1 MPKVLIREYDKSTT
15 GIPASDNFAVVVPG
29 YFGTPATIKEGPKK
43 GQPYNPADLL
53 IDHEVY
59 ELKSQKD
66 FENYIGK
73 YASIQRTPR
82 HPSLTIINNAADA
95 NDYTKYVY
103 KITTA
108 DFDRYLRDDNKEF
121 IYKATEITD
130 PEDPMYHKYGF
141 LVETFSY
148 TEKVKKQAEDANGN
162 LLVDATTGEPI
173 YLVTDTS
180 TGTQLPETEATD
192 ATKTYTYV
200 YVNGGETKT
209 KTVRFE
215 KITSLEDITW
225 VSSGSN
231 LPESFSSSY
240 CIIETGKEGSNA
252 VQFAH
257 SGNQIAYE
265 LLGMG
270 YTVLYKKLD
279 ENVESQRLQKLNEAS
294 FWEDLKDKSIFNF
307 RYITTGGYYSAAAM
321 SQICS
326 LAAFRNDTKLE
337 EAETYGNL
345 SGRGDCIAL
354 CDIDEYR
361 GGEENIDGLNI
372 TSNLTV
378 QQVIQNIGDAAKA
391 IQANEYSAI
400 FAPRVTYVMD
410 DLAVEDF
417 GNNKTF
423 PASFHYLACAA
434 RTFER
439 YNEWYAVAGYNRGIS
454 NYSIANT
461 SVKLGEIAI
470 NTLAPRIAN
479 SYTTKSINLILH
491 ERGNYYLWGNRTG
504 YALDNKGIVFH
515 HFLNIR
521 QLCCSIKKQL
531 YTACRQFTF
540 DPNSD
545 LLWINFV
552 NAIKPTLEA
561 MKADQGIK
569 GYTISR
575 VANDKKALL
584 TARIR
589 IVPIEA
595 VEDFDISIYLEDSLT
610 GIVVSADE
618 TQA

>member
-1 MPKVLIREYDKSTT
+1 MPKVLIRELDNSTT
-15 GIPASDNFAVVVPG
+15 GFPASDNFAVVVPG
-29 YFGTPATIKEGPKK
+29 YFGTPGIKNKDTNEYYDPT
-43 GQPYNPADLL
+43 ALL
-53 IDHEVY
+53 IDHDVY
-59 ELKSQKD
+59 ELRSQSD
-66 FENYIGK
+66 FISYIGK
-73 YASIQRTPR
+73 HTSTKRDPVDPI
-82 HPSLTIINNAADA
+82 LTVINTAANA
-95 NDYTKYVY
+95 NDYTKYVR
-103 KITTA
+103 KLTTK
-108 DFDRYLRDDNKEF
+108 DFDRYLDPENRE
-121 IYKATEITD
+121 ILYRAAEITSSS
-130 PEDPMYHKYGF
+130 DPMYNKNGY
-141 LVETFSY
+141 LVKTFSY
-148 TEKVKKQAEDANGN
+148 FEKVKKQAVAADGTPLTDEDTGLPIYSVINP
-162 LLVDATTGEPI
+162 DTGEEI
-173 YLVTDTS
+173 
-180 TGTQLPETEATD
+180 PENEFSGD
-192 ATKTYTYV
+192 VKNYV
-200 YVNGGETKT
+200 YIDDTTETKT
-209 KTVRFE
+209 KTVRFT
-215 KITSLEDITW
+215 KIQSLEEITW
-225 VSSGSN
+225 TGDGIG
-231 LPESFSSSY
+231 LPESNEAAY
-240 CIIETGKEGSNA
+240 CVIEMGKEGSDA
-252 VQFAH
+252 IQFAH
-257 SGNQIAYE
+257 IGNQIAYE
-265 LLGMG
+265 LLGLG

-279 ENVESQRLQKLNEAS
+279 ENNESQRLQKLNEAD
-294 FWEDLKDKSIFNF
+294 FWEPLKDKSVFNF
-307 RYITTGGYYSAAAM
+307 RYVTTGGYYSSAAM
-321 SQICS
+321 TQICN
-326 LAAFRNDTKLE
+326 LAAFVNNTKLE
-337 EAETYGNL
+337 DAETYGKL

-354 CDIDEYR
+354 CDIDENM
-361 GGEENIDGLNI
+361 GGENNSNGRNIS
-372 TSNLTV
+372 SNLTL
-378 QQVIQNIGDAAKA
+378 QQLIQNIGYAAKA

-400 FAPRVTYVMD
+400 FAPRVTYIMN
-410 DLAVEDF
+410 DLAVKDF

-434 RTFER
+434 RTFNR

-454 NYSIANT
+454 NYSIETT

-479 SYTTKSINLILH
+479 TYTDKSINLILH
-491 ERGNYYLWGNRTG
+491 ERGNYYLWGNRT
-504 YALDNKGIVFH
+504 AKTLDAKGIVFH

-521 QLCCSIKKQL
+521 QLCCSIKQQL

>member
-1 MPKVLIREYDKSTT
+1 MPKVLIREYDNSTT

-29 YFGTPATIKEGPKK
+29 YFGASAPTVTKPDGTTE
-43 GQPYNPADLL
+43 YLADTKLWNS
-53 IDHEVY
+53 DGVY
-59 ELKSQKD
+59 ELKSQSD
-66 FENYIGK
+66 FIK
-73 YASIQRTPR
+73 YVGREASTVKAAKAPR
-82 HPSLTIINNAADA
+82 LHIVNHEDDA
-95 NDYTKYVY
+95 NDYTKHLM
-103 KITTA
+103 TLEPS
-108 DFDRYLRDDNKEF
+108 DFDTYFDKDNKDHF
-121 IYKATEITD
+121 YKVVVVSSVD
-130 PEDPMYHKYGF
+130 DRYGKNGYLYTTINYVP
-141 LVETFSY
+141 LVQREQ
-148 TEKVKKQAEDANGN
+148 EVEDADG
-162 LLVDATTGEPI
+162 I
-173 YLVTDTS
+173 S
-180 TGTQLPETEATD
+180 TVQVWVKPEIGDDDYKEESITLEFT
-192 ATKTYTYV
+192 
-200 YVNGGETKT
+200 
-209 KTVRFE
+209 R
-215 KITSLEDITW
+215 ITSLNAVEWDEVDSGETDDDGNPIMKI
-225 VSSGSN
+225 VSKTN
-231 LPESFSSSY
+231 SY
-240 CIIETGKEGSNA
+240 CVISEGDEGSNE
-252 VQFAH
+252 VQDPQM
-257 SGNQIAYE
+257 GNQIAYE
-265 LLGMG
+265 LLGLG

-279 ENVESQRLQKLNEAS
+279 ENIADQKVQMLNDQR
-294 FWEDLKDKSIFNF
+294 FWEPLKDKSVFNF
-307 RYITTGGYYSAAAM
+307 RYVMTGGYYAASAM
-321 SQICS
+321 NRICE
-326 LAAFRNDTKLE
+326 LAAFRNDVKLE
-337 EAETYGNL
+337 EAETYGNQ

-354 CDIDEYR
+354 CDIDETIP
-361 GGEENIDGLNI
+361 GKKIS
-372 TSNLTV
+372 SNLTV
-378 QQVIQNIGDAAKA
+378 REIIENMGYAANLITKT
-391 IQANEYSAI
+391 NEYSAI
-400 FAPRVTYVMD
+400 FAPKVTYIMD
-410 DLAVEDF
+410 DLEVEKWDY
-417 GNNKTF
+417 NKTF

-439 YNEWYAVAGYNRGIS
+439 YNEWYAVAGYNRGVS

-470 NTLAPRIAN
+470 NTLAPRVEN
-479 SYTTKSINLILH
+479 SNLNIQKSINLILY
-491 ERGNYYLWGNRTG
+491 ERGSYYLWGNRTA
-504 YALDNKGIVFH
+504 YRLDNRGIVFH